1 MFNAY
6 KVKYEII
13 SEKDMKPFYRTY
25 AFSASGKRQAMKIAI
40 DILTDYIIDMKY
52 YSGSIKQ
59 IKEDIEHQKQQ

>member
-13 SEKDMKPFYRTY
+13 EKKDTIPFYRTY
-25 AFSASGKRQAMKIAI
+25 AFSAAGKRQAMKIAI
-40 DILTDYIIDMKY
+40 DILTDYIVDMNY

-59 IKEDIEHQKQQ
+59 ITIIK